1 MKQIDSIK
9 WSVLFTDIKNFTL
22 KSSLLTQI
30 QIDKILN
37 KQDEIIFPIIKKYF
51 WQIIKSLWDSYM
63 IVFEKAENA
72 VYAWIEIQNKLYEY
86 NSNIKLNLYKIELR
100 ITADYWNIDRKSS
113 INGEDYLG
121 IPVNVASRL
130 QSITPENKIF
140 ITWNLYN
147 EIKSNFE
154 FTIHCLGKTTF
165 KWILFDVEVYDVL
178 FFTNDITLSNSWKY
192 DIKKLDD
199 FFITDDMKKSIENID
214 SIILKFASVAA
225 IVWIQPIPFLDIYW
239 LLPLHL
245 YLLTQIA
252 KEYWIKLS
260 KNESKEIFST
270 IMWSVWWSYIFSQ
283 WMVGISKVWF
293 LWLWWYIMIPLN
305 FALTYSIW
313 KVLSYYLYKKSRWVK
328 STNKELNDLFKY
340 SISSWKKIAKN
351 DKDKILN
358 MWKKYKD
365 VFLEKIKSKK

>member
-22 KSSLLTQI
+22 KSSLLTQV

-63 IVFEKAENA
+63 IIFEKAENA
-72 VYAWIEIQNKLYEY
+72 VYAWTEIQNKLYEY
-86 NSNIKLNLYKIELR
+86 NLNIKLNLYKIELR
-100 ITADYWNIDRKSS
+100 ITADYWDIDRKLS
-113 INGEDYLG
+113 INWEDYLG
-121 IPVNVASRL
+121 IPVNISSRL
-130 QSITPENKIF
+130 QSITPENKLF
-140 ITWNLYN
+140 ITWTLYN
-147 EIKSNFE
+147 EIKSNLE
-154 FTIHCLGKTTF
+154 FTLNYLGKTTF

-178 FFTNDITLSNSWKY
+178 FLKNDINLLNSWKY
-192 DIKKLDD
+192 DIKKIDD

-225 IVWIQPIPFLDIYW
+225 IIWIQPIPFLDIYW

-252 KEYWIKLS
+252 KEYWIELS

-270 IMWSVWWSYIFSQ
+270 IMWSIWWSYILSQ
-283 WMVGISKVWF
+283 WMVWISKVWF

-305 FALTYSIW
+305 FGLTYSIW
-313 KVLSYYLYKKSRWVK
+313 KVLSYYLYKKSQWVK
-328 STNKELNDLFKY
+328 STNKELNNLFKY
-340 SISSWKKIAKN
+340 SINSWKKIAKN
-351 DKDKILN
+351 DKDKILK

-365 VFLEKIKSKK
+365 IFSEKIKSKK